1 MLSVIPFSIS
11 FLIFL
16 ESEQRPPTVFIFS
29 PRCSVTTFLSSLH
42 QGRSHMGFSLLFLKY
57 PITFLPFN
65 KCVPCAVPRL
75 MSPRSPRLSPC
86 RGTSGE
92 TPSPPPQP
100 CSGDVTQEQSKR
112 NKQCGGL
119 SGSPRFLACFSRL
132 GAQMLNSAVG
142 TLPAHLSY
150 LTLTNT
156 SSTYSHS
163 NTLQRSFRP
172 NGLHTKTRQACSDES
187 SGRIDNS
194 HLLGKIKGFL
204 FFLWPLKIMY

>member
-1 MLSVIPFSIS
+1 MDHIGLCVLSVMPFSIS

-57 PITFLPFN
+57 PVTFLPFN
-65 KCVPCAVPRL
+65 ICVPCAVLRL

-92 TPSPPPQP
+92 TASPPPQP
-100 CSGDVTQEQSKR
+100 CSGDATQEQSRR

-119 SGSPRFLACFSRL
+119 SGSPPPFWLVCH
-132 GAQMLNSAVG
+132 VW
-142 TLPAHLSY
+142 
-150 LTLTNT
+150 
-156 SSTYSHS
+156 
-163 NTLQRSFRP
+163 
-172 NGLHTKTRQACSDES
+172 GLRC
-187 SGRIDNS
+187 
-194 HLLGKIKGFL
+194 
-204 FFLWPLKIMY
+204 